1 MRKTFLRC
9 TLCALLRRIVHS
21 YVVYIS
27 IIVVSLIAILI
38 QNSNPSVNIRKR
50 LRILE
55 KHARCSLRKKF
66 ILCAILPCVGLS
78 RKRQTFSI
86 TPILHLLLPF
96 FKSKV
101 EKQCEHLKKKFKKLC
116 AVCCTTLHKKKSR
129 KKKIT

>member
-1 MRKTFLRC
+1 MLENIYINIRKDERCFFERYSLRKTFLRC

-66 ILCAILPCVGLS
+66 YLVCNLTLCPVTDSLYHI
-78 RKRQTFSI
+78 TFYHIFSFRHLSI
-86 TPILHLLLPF
+86 TYIL
-96 FKSKV
+96 
-101 EKQCEHLKKKFKKLC
+101 QKKKMKK
-116 AVCCTTLHKKKSR
+116 
-129 KKKIT
+129 